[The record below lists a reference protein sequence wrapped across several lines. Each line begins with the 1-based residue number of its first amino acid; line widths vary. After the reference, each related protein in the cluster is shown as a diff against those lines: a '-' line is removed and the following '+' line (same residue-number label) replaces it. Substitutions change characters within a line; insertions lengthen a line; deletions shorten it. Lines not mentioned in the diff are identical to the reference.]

1 MNIKI
6 GNIPNNG
13 TYTSLRLE
21 DCIGTVTLTDVGGV
35 STSMI
40 VDGVSATGEGV
51 FLLKG
56 EAGVDL
62 TAAEKAT
69 LRDELTNEVKRISK
83 LSGTPREN
91 LGVLY
96 FSNLTEVTLITT

>member
-21 DCIGTVTLTDVGGV
+21 DCIGTVTLTDIGGV

-40 VDGVSATGEGV
+40 IDGVGATGEALFV
-51 FLLKG
+51 VRG

-62 TAAEKAT
+62 TDAEKAT
-69 LRDELTNEVKRISK
+69 LRDEFSNEVKRISK

-96 FSNLTEVTLITT
+96 FSNLTELTLLTT